1 MSMSKIKMK
10 INNKMIILIT
20 IDKIKMKMR
29 NK

>member
-1 MSMSKIKMK
+1 MSKIKMK